1 VFLVCAS
8 KIEKII
14 QFGAKKA
21 RSRFFF
27 IKFAAQKKSVMLGQ
41 NSFLSNITP
50 VVKKLLIIN
59 AGVLLLAFLYT
70 ATSGVEAT
78 HVIGLFYVKSE
89 AFRPFQIVTHMFMHA
104 NFIHLF
110 FNMYALWLFGQ
121 ILERVWGGKR
131 FLIYYLITGFGAAAL
146 HFFVVYLRSEALMAD
161 MSAEE
166 INLVLERGHNA
177 ILSQKNF
184 VNSQMAEL
192 NGMINVPTVGASGAV
207 FGVLLAFGMFFPNI
221 ELYFIF
227 IPVPIKA
234 KYLVIGYG
242 ALELFNGIANTPG
255 DNIAHFAHLGGMLFG
270 FILIKIWGKP
280 TGNFY

>member
-1 VFLVCAS
+1 MV
-8 KIEKII
+8 
-14 QFGAKKA
+14 
-21 RSRFFF
+21 
-27 IKFAAQKKSVMLGQ
+27 GQ
-41 NSFLSNITP
+41 GSIFSNMTP
-50 VVKKLLIIN
+50 VVKRLLIIN
-59 AGVLLLAFLYT
+59 AGVLILAFLYT
-70 ATSGVEAT
+70 ATSGVKAT

-104 NFIHLF
+104 GFIHLF

-121 ILERVWGGKR
+121 ILERVWGGQR

-161 MSAEE
+161 MSPEQ
-166 INLVLERGHNA
+166 INLVLERGHEA

-184 VNSQMAEL
+184 IDSQKAEL
-192 NGMINVPTVGASGAV
+192 NAMINVPTVGASGAV

-242 ALELFNGIANTPG
+242 ALELFNAIANTPG

>member
-1 VFLVCAS
+1 
-8 KIEKII
+8 
-14 QFGAKKA
+14 
-21 RSRFFF
+21 
-27 IKFAAQKKSVMLGQ
+27 MLGQ

-59 AGVLLLAFLYT
+59 AGVLILAFFYKA
-70 ATSGVEAT
+70 ATGIEAT

-104 NFIHLF
+104 GFIHLF

-184 VNSQMAEL
+184 IDSQMAEL

-227 IPVPIKA
+227 IPIPIKA

-242 ALELFNGIANTPG
+242 ALELFNAIANTPG